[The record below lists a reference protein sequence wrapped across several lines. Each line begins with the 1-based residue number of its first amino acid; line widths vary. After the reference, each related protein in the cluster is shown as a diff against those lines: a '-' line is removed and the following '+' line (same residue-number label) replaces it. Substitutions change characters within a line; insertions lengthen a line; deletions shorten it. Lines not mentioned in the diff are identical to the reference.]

1 MSAAARVVGVARRL
15 TPVVGVIHHCCCSSV
30 GARRCVDEN
39 ILVRIDQ
46 YFLPLNE
53 TTKDA
58 MFANFVTSRQKTL
71 TFW

>member
-1 MSAAARVVGVARRL
+1 
-15 TPVVGVIHHCCCSSV
+15 
-30 GARRCVDEN
+30 VDEN